1 MVNKHFFKI
10 LTSFIFMI
18 LIGIISLFIL
28 GRIEDSQNK
37 TEAHDPIPGQIN
49 GQSAQ
54 VQ

>member
-28 GRIEDSQNK
+28 GRVEESQK
-37 TEAHDPIPGQIN
+37 KDEAHESIPGQLN
-49 GQSAQ
+49 DQAAQ
-54 VQ
+54 VN